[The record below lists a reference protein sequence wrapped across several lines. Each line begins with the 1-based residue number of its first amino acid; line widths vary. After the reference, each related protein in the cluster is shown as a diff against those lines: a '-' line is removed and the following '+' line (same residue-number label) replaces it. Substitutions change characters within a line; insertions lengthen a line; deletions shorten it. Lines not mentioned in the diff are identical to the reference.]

1 VLVATPMVAPFDKRP
16 VSIAVTLGT
25 GVAGIGDLVGLV
37 EIVVFGTAVEV
48 GAGVTGCS
56 SSSDFLDFKRRL
68 TNSSAM
74 NIITITSRRCHLVTM
89 DLLLLI
95 EIVASLIHVLC

>member
-1 VLVATPMVAPFDKRP
+1 MVAPFDKRP

-25 GVAGIGDLVGLV
+25 GVADIGDLVGLV

-48 GAGVTGCS
+48 GAGITGCS

-74 NIITITSRRCHLVTM
+74 NITAITSHRRHHCYLVAM
-89 DLLLLI
+89 DRCLYP
-95 EIVASLIHVLC
+95 

>member
-16 VSIAVTLGT
+16 VSIAATLGT
-25 GVAGIGDLVGLV
+25 GVAGIGALVGLV

-56 SSSDFLDFKRRL
+56 LSSDFLDFKRRL

-74 NIITITSRRCHLVTM
+74 NITAITSHRHHHCYLVAMDRCLYP
-89 DLLLLI
+89 
-95 EIVASLIHVLC
+95 

>member
-1 VLVATPMVAPFDKRP
+1 MVAPFDKRP

-25 GVAGIGDLVGLV
+25 GVADIGDLVGLV

-48 GAGVTGCS
+48 GAGITGCS
-56 SSSDFLDFKRRL
+56 SSSDFLDFKRWL

-74 NIITITSRRCHLVTM
+74 SII
-89 DLLLLI
+89 
-95 EIVASLIHVLC
+95 IVLYLEKHDGLNFDCVVMVLGNF

>member
-1 VLVATPMVAPFDKRP
+1 MVAPFDKRP

-48 GAGVTGCS
+48 GAEVTGCS

-74 NIITITSRRCHLVTM
+74 NITAITSHRRHHCYLVAM
-89 DLLLLI
+89 DRCLYP
-95 EIVASLIHVLC
+95 